1 MNERVLKRRTWIS
14 FGISIAVF
22 VVVFALALML
32 GRYKIAIDDFFKAI
46 FTDDSALDTQRS
58 IIVNLR
64 FPRTIMAAFVGIGLS
79 LSGLLYQETF
89 RNKLVSPD
97 LLGVSTGASVGAA
110 LAIVLG
116 LSSALISVFAFL
128 MGLLTVFATVMV
140 SKLFRNGS
148 STILL
153 LSGII
158 VGGFMSAILSMIKYF
173 SSDITTLASI
183 TYWLMGSFES
193 ADMKRDYILMGVVAV
208 CVVILLLISH
218 PINLVNQGKAEAQ
231 TKGINYN
238 FYRGLIIVLATVL
251 TAISVCFCGTIS
263 WIGLVIPHIVRL
275 LAGRDAKRTIPLCIT
290 FGGTFMIVVD
300 VLSRTFTDSEIPL
313 STVTG
318 LLGTVIFVVILIIKR
333 RKLNEHKDI

>member
-1 MNERVLKRRTWIS
+1 MNEKVLKRRTWIS

-22 VVVFALALML
+22 AVVFVLALML
-32 GRYKIAIDDFFKAI
+32 GRYRIAVGDFFKAV
-46 FTDDSALDTQRS
+46 FTDDSAFDTQRS

-64 FPRTIMAAFVGIGLS
+64 FPRTIMAAFVGVGLS

-89 RNKLVSPD
+89 RNKLVSPG

-110 LAIVLG
+110 FVIVLG
-116 LSSALISVFAFL
+116 LSSAFISVFAFL
-128 MGLLTVFATVMV
+128 VGLLTVFITVMI

-158 VGGFMSAILSMIKYF
+158 VGGFMSAILSLIKYF
-173 SSDITTLASI
+173 SGDITTLASI

-193 ADMKRDYILMGVVAV
+193 ADMKRNYILMGVVVV
-208 CVVILLLISH
+208 CVVTLLLISH

-238 FYRGLIIVLATVL
+238 FYRGLIIVLATIL

-263 WIGLVIPHIVRL
+263 WVGLVIPHIVRL

-290 FGGTFMIVVD
+290 FGGTFMVVVD

-313 STVTG
+313 SAVTG

>member
-1 MNERVLKRRTWIS
+1 MNDKKIKKRTVI
-14 FGISIAVF
+14 FFTVSIV
-22 VVVFALALML
+22 ALLIFFILGLML
-32 GRYKIAIDDFFKAI
+32 GRFNIAIDEFFKAI
-46 FTDDSALDTQRS
+46 FTSDASLDTQRS

-64 FPRTIMAAFVGIGLS
+64 LPRTIMAAFVGMGLS

-110 LAIVLG
+110 IAIVLG
-116 LSSALISVFAFL
+116 LSSAFISIFAFL
-128 MGLLTVFATVMV
+128 MGLLTVFVTVMI

-158 VGGFMSAILSMIKYF
+158 VGGFMSAILSLIKYM
-173 SSDITTLASI
+173 SGDITILASI

-193 ADMKRDYILMGVVAV
+193 ANMSRDYILMGVVVV
-208 CVVILLLISH
+208 CIIILLLISH

-238 FYRGLIIVLATVL
+238 FYRGLIIVLSTVL
-251 TAISVCFCGTIS
+251 TAISVCFCGTVS

-275 LAGRDAKRTIPLCIT
+275 IAGRDAKRTIPLCIT
-290 FGGTFMIVVD
+290 FGATFMILVD
-300 VLSRTFTDSEIPL
+300 ILSRTFTDSEIPL
-313 STVTG
+313 SAVTG
-318 LLGTVIFVVILIIKR
+318 LLGTVIFVIILIIKR
-333 RKLNEHKDI
+333 RKLYEHKDI